1 MKCYLCREKISSS
14 SIPQDR
20 LTKLKRNLI
29 TLIKASIIR
38 NQDRKINDVKIN
50 RVSDSIKTKVQSKSN
65 YFDFYDALTVTG
77 YDKEKRL
84 DEDAGMDLSSLGDAF
99 DVLKK
104 LQKFMDA
111 RGPFD
116 VVIDALNIGY
126 FSQGFD
132 PTSVRCFLLM
142 F

>member
-1 MKCYLCREKISSS
+1 M
-14 SIPQDR
+14 
-20 LTKLKRNLI
+20 I
-29 TLIKASIIR
+29 TLIKASIIG

-50 RVSDSIKTKVQSKSN
+50 RVSDSIKTKVQIKSN

>member
-29 TLIKASIIR
+29 TLIKASIIG
-38 NQDRKINDVKIN
+38 NQDRKISDVKIN

-65 YFDFYDALTVTG
+65 YFDFYDALTVTT
-77 YDKEKRL
+77 YDKESRL
-84 DEDAGMDLSSLGDAF
+84 DEDAGMDLSSLGNSF

-104 LQKFMDA
+104 LQKFMDE

-132 PTSVRCFLLM
+132 PTSVRCSSPVF
-142 F
+142 

>member
-29 TLIKASIIR
+29 TLIKASIIG

-50 RVSDSIKTKVQSKSN
+50 RVSDSIKTKVQSKPN

>member
-29 TLIKASIIR
+29 TLIKASIIG
-38 NQDRKINDVKIN
+38 NQDRKISDVKIN

-65 YFDFYDALTVTG
+65 YFDFYDALTVTT
-77 YDKEKRL
+77 YDKEYRL
-84 DEDAGMDLSSLGDAF
+84 DEDAGMDLSSLGNSF

-104 LQKFMDA
+104 LQKFIDE

-132 PTSVRCFLLM
+132 PTSVRCSSPVF
-142 F
+142 

>member
-29 TLIKASIIR
+29 TLIKASIIG
-38 NQDRKINDVKIN
+38 NQDRKISDVKIN

-65 YFDFYDALTVTG
+65 YFDFYDALTVTT
-77 YDKEKRL
+77 YDKEYRL
-84 DEDAGMDLSSLGDAF
+84 DEDAGMDLSSLGNSF

-104 LQKFMDA
+104 LQKFMDE

-132 PTSVRCFLLM
+132 PTSVRCSSPF